1 MEIFSAN
8 NWWKRDPDEVLDDGE
23 SAAPR
28 RKLGEIVAAGQQQ
41 TGNWSPAL
49 VLVLVVV
56 LLSGALF
63 GYDQGVISGALE
75 GIQRSLKLSPTLL
88 EVVTSWVTLGAL
100 VGSLAGGEIAD
111 RLGRR
116 TALLAAAGLFA
127 AGAAVEAF
135 APNVT
140 ILVAGRLVV
149 GFGVGV
155 AAVAAH
161 RCTPPSSR
169 LPSTRGRFVSAYQ
182 LAITIGIFLAYL
194 IDQALAS
201 DREWRIMLGV
211 SAVPAL
217 LLLVAI
223 LPAVESPRWLVRMG
237 QRDRGARQHRARAA
251 MGRSRRAPQVHRG
264 LAARRAAERIVV
276 GSVRAGMAPAAHDRH
291 RARRVPADH
300 RHQCGDLLLRP
311 DLRRRRF
318 LEPAAQ
324 TMATTWAIGAVNV
337 VATLIAVAFID
348 KLGRRP
354 LLLAGLAGMCASLA
368 AVGLAFFSA
377 GTAAMSP
384 TAGMV
389 TLVALILFIVSF
401 AFSLGPVVWTVINEI
416 FPGRVRGRAV
426 AVATAVNWGAAFLVS
441 EFFITL
447 VDAIGEAGT
456 FALFAIF
463 CVVGGV
469 WVYRRVPET
478 KGRSLEQIES
488 LWDTPAAPAVAT
500 TPRSAT

>member
-1 MEIFSAN
+1 M
-8 NWWKRDPDEVLDDGE
+8 
-23 SAAPR
+23 
-28 RKLGEIVAAGQQQ
+28 AAGQQQ

-100 VGSLAGGEIAD
+100 AGSLAGGEIAD

-127 AGAAVEAF
+127 AGAAVEAL

-155 AAVAAH
+155 AAVAAPLYAAELAPAEH
-161 RCTPPSSR
+161 
-169 LPSTRGRFVSAYQ
+169 RGRFVSAYQ

-237 QRDRGARQHRARAA
+237 QRDRARDSIVRARPWVDPDVRLKSIEDSLRDEPPNASWSEVFA
-251 MGRSRRAPQVHRG
+251 PAWRRPLTIGIG
-264 LAARRAAERIVV
+264 LAVFQQITGINAVIYYSDRIFAA
-276 GSVRAGMAPAAHDRH
+276 AGFSSP
-291 RARRVPADH
+291 
-300 RHQCGDLLLRP
+300 Q
-311 DLRRRRF
+311 
-318 LEPAAQ
+318 AQ

-354 LLLAGLAGMCASLA
+354 LLLAGLAGMCVSLA

-463 CVVGGV
+463 CVAGGV
-469 WVYRRVPET
+469 WVYHRVPET

-488 LWDTPAAPAVAT
+488 LWDAPAAPVVAT

>member
-1 MEIFSAN
+1 M
-8 NWWKRDPDEVLDDGE
+8 
-23 SAAPR
+23 
-28 RKLGEIVAAGQQQ
+28 AAGQQQ

-100 VGSLAGGEIAD
+100 AGSLAGGEIAD

-155 AAVAAH
+155 AAVAAPLYAAELAPAEH
-161 RCTPPSSR
+161 
-169 LPSTRGRFVSAYQ
+169 RGRFVSAYQ

-237 QRDRGARQHRARAA
+237 QRDRARDSIVRARPWVDPDVRLKSIEDSLRDEPPNASWSEVFA
-251 MGRSRRAPQVHRG
+251 PAWRRPLTIGIG
-264 LAARRAAERIVV
+264 LAVFQQITGINAVIYYSDRIFAA
-276 GSVRAGMAPAAHDRH
+276 AGFSSP
-291 RARRVPADH
+291 
-300 RHQCGDLLLRP
+300 Q
-311 DLRRRRF
+311 
-318 LEPAAQ
+318 AQ

-389 TLVALILFIVSF
+389 TLIALILFIVSF
-401 AFSLGPVVWTVINEI
+401 AFSLGPVVWTVISEI

-463 CVVGGV
+463 CVAGGV
-469 WVYRRVPET
+469 WVYHRVPET

-488 LWDTPAAPAVAT
+488 LWDAPAAPAVAT